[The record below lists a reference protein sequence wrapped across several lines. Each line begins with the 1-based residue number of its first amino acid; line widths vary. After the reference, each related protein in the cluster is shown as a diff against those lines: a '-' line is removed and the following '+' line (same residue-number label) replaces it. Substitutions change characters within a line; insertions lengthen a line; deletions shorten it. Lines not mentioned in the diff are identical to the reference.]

1 MSGML
6 AAFPPKSEHVA
17 TISIVA
23 LVLDF
28 MLLAMLFNLV
38 VPVFEMPDE
47 HLHYFYTQHLA
58 QTGELPVQ
66 TGDYDTG
73 GPWEQEGSQ
82 PPLYYFLAAPLIRFS
97 EARLEAADLW
107 YNHQNTMGRPALAGN
122 ENRFVHPPERE
133 AWPWEGYAL
142 AVHLAR
148 LLSMLFG
155 AVTVV
160 CVWLIARR
168 VLPGRDWLALAA
180 AALVAFNPQFIATSA
195 TMSNDGVII
204 MLSAAAL
211 ALLLR
216 IADGE
221 GGDHGIPLLAVV
233 VGLAP
238 LAKLSGVALVGF
250 TLLTLALLAWRR
262 RDWRFFVTTAGP
274 VLIAVAVL
282 AGWWYLRN
290 AQLYGDITG
299 ISHMLPESMDRN
311 FRLDTWL
318 AGLPA
323 ELRGA
328 WWSAWGI
335 FGWFTILL
343 PTWIYTVLSIL
354 ALLALLG
361 LAFAAWRRAA
371 WIDWPRLLWLMA
383 WGAVVLASLLRWLTI
398 AKGGHG
404 RLLFPAIATLA
415 VALVAGWRALI
426 DVLPE
431 PRGREDA
438 SPEPASP
445 LRIDRVLAITITLA
459 MFTLTIYSLL
469 GVIAPAFAMPQTITA
484 AAIPADAIPANVVFG
499 EGLRLLAVQ
508 QPDRVTEGTDFPVT
522 LYWQVEQPLDRD
534 GFVALRVDQNDVRWT
549 HDLRG
554 DFERHAEPVSSPG
567 ATHLSYPGQGNA
579 PPALLPAGPA
589 IVVDRHVLTAPGLVT
604 GDQPLAARLSVH
616 VFDQEKDERWPMAEA
631 DAPDA
636 ATDGATGASD
646 GTAPGSEPPTEW
658 STSLAVAPVYPLR
671 FDEHDLT
678 GEPGPH
684 ARFDNGLQLFRY
696 DNIGS
701 CVSEN
706 CHGYAAY
713 DPATPK
719 PASPGDEITTGLGW
733 RAERDLAEPLSL
745 FVHLVDADTGET
757 VATFDSPPATYAPFP
772 TTFWRQGDE
781 LYTPITW
788 TIPADAPPGARYRLL
803 AGLYRPA
810 DGARIPVA
818 DPSGQ
823 RFADDAVP
831 LLAVEIAPR

>member
-1 MSGML
+1 ML
-6 AAFPPKSEHVA
+6 AGFPPKSEHVA
-17 TISIVA
+17 SISIAA

-28 MLLAMLFNLV
+28 MLLAMLFNIV
-38 VPVFEMPDE
+38 IPVFEMPDE

-58 QTGELPVQ
+58 QTGALPVQ

-82 PPLYYFLAAPLIRFS
+82 PPLYYFITAPLIRY
-97 EARLEAADLW
+97 AGAHLEAGDLW

-133 AWPWEGYAL
+133 GWPWQDYAL

-148 LLSMLFG
+148 FLSTLFG

-195 TMSNDGVII
+195 TMSNDGVVI
-204 MLSAAAL
+204 MLSAVAL
-211 ALLLR
+211 ALVLR
-216 IADGE
+216 IADGD
-221 GGDHGIPLLAVV
+221 GGDHSIPLLAIV

-238 LAKLSGVALVGF
+238 LAKLSGIALVGF

-274 VLIAVAVL
+274 VLLAVALL

-290 AQLYGDITG
+290 LQLYGDITG

-343 PTWIYTVLSIL
+343 PTGIYTVLSAL

-371 WIDWPRLLWLMA
+371 WIDWPRLLWLAA

-431 PRGREDA
+431 PRGSEGE

-459 MFTLTIYSLL
+459 MFSLTIYSLL
-469 GVIAPAFAMPQTITA
+469 GVIAPAFAMPRTISA
-484 AAIPADAIPANVVFG
+484 DAIPADAVPANVVFG

-508 QPDRVTEGTDFPVT
+508 RPDRVTAGTEFPVT
-522 LYWQVEQPLDRD
+522 LYWQADQPIERD

-549 HDLRG
+549 HRRI
-554 DFERHAEPVSSPG
+554 FERHAEPVSSPG
-567 ATHLSYPGQGNA
+567 DTHLSYPGQGNA
-579 PPALLPAGPA
+579 PPELLPGGPA
-589 IVVDRHVLTAPGLVT
+589 IVVDRHVLTAPELVT

-616 VFDQEKDERWPMAEA
+616 VYDQAKEERWPMVEA
-631 DAPDA
+631 GAAGDPAVGDPESEWFTDIPIAPID
-636 ATDGATGASD
+636 
-646 GTAPGSEPPTEW
+646 
-658 STSLAVAPVYPLR
+658 PLR
-671 FDEHDLT
+671 FKDYEVI
-678 GEPGPH
+678 GVPGPH
-684 ARFDNGLQLFRY
+684 ARFDNGLQLYRY
-696 DNIGS
+696 RGTGD
-701 CVSEN
+701 SEHYN
-706 CHGYAAY
+706 SPGFATY
-713 DPATPK
+713 DPETVKLAN
-719 PASPGDEITTGLGW
+719 PGDEITTGLGW
-733 RAERDLAEPLSL
+733 HAERDLAEPLSL
-745 FVHLVDADTGET
+745 FVHLVDAGTGET

-772 TTFWRQGDE
+772 TTFWRAGDD
-781 LYTPITW
+781 LYAPVTW
-788 TIPADAPPGARYRLL
+788 TVPNDAPPGARYRLV

-823 RFADDAVP
+823 RFEDDAVP
-831 LLAVEIAPR
+831 LLAIEIAPR